1 MDISYLVT
9 PLITWASVGPIKF
22 LINSA
27 RHRRWA
33 WDLVGNGGFP
43 SNHSAVTTSMA
54 TLIALR
60 EGMDSGAFGVAVTL
74 AFIVMIDA
82 NHLRQHVGHH
92 AQAINRMAKEAPGH
106 TWLRERMGHT
116 VVEIIGGICTGI
128 GMGFLLYKVFGG
140 V

>member
-9 PLITWASVGPIKF
+9 PIVTWASVGPIKF

-27 RHRRWA
+27 RERRWA
-33 WDLVGNGGFP
+33 LDLVGNGGFP

-82 NHLRQHVGHH
+82 NHLRQHVGKH
-92 AQAINRMAKEAPGH
+92 AEALNRLQTGQPR
-106 TWLRERMGHT
+106 LRERMGHT
-116 VVEIIGGICTGI
+116 LVEIAGGIATGI
-128 GMGFLLYKVFGG
+128 GMGFLLNAVFDAL
-140 V
+140 